1 MRTIWQVI
9 KHDLVITLRQRSFW
23 FLTLLMPILLMG
35 VQGYAIVTT
44 NRTAE
49 TAYNPSEAAA
59 QNTPEALS
67 PIGLVDEAG
76 LIAKVPPD
84 FPPGLFVR
92 LADQASA
99 RAALDKGEVGQYLY
113 VPADYVA
120 TGQVIAYTKEFQI
133 MGGSRTQALAFGS
146 SNDWVLAYLL
156 DYNLTGDQQL
166 AAALRNPTP
175 ATLARPHDISP
186 PVSTGTANKE
196 LAGLVASLMP
206 YIFYFLLILASTYL
220 MRSVV
225 AEKENRTA
233 EVLLLSLNPRDLMI
247 GKILAMSLIVIVQL
261 IFWVGGG
268 VLILNKGADLLKVAS
283 FSFPPGFILWAALF
297 LILGYLLFASVMAAG
312 GAVSSN
318 ARETG
323 AMTFLLIIPLMPT
336 LMFGTLFAEEPN
348 NPLVVG
354 LSLFPFSAP
363 SAMVTRLALA
373 PVPWWQLLI
382 SLVGLAV
389 TTYLF
394 ILLAARF
401 FQAGNLLST
410 ASFSWRR
417 LATGWRK

>member
-1 MRTIWQVI
+1 MQTIWQVI
-9 KHDLVITLRQRSFW
+9 KHDLVVTLRQRSFW

-186 PVSTGTANKE
+186 PVSSGTANKE

-247 GKILAMSLIVIVQL
+247 DKILAMSLIVIVQL